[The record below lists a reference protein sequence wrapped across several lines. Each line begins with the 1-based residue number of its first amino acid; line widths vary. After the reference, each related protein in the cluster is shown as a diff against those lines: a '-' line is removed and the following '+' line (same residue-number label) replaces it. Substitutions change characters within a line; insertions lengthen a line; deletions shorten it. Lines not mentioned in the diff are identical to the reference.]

1 MILNN
6 PLAIILVLLIVGIS
20 VAVTI
25 FSRRF
30 TRTTADFYV
39 AGRGISAVQNA
50 MALSGDYMS
59 AATFLGIAGLVWL
72 YGYDGIWY
80 SVGFFGGWILLLLF
94 LASPIRRF
102 GAYTIADFV
111 SGRFHSQKLRL
122 VVMLGT
128 ILISVLYIIPQLVGV
143 GDILGV
149 LLGWNYMTGVVV
161 AGILMTIYV
170 VVGGM
175 KATTYN
181 QIIQCVILWTAMFV
195 TVALALQQFGFSYD
209 NLLTQVSGYTQPGNW
224 LDFQNSFSLILGLVL
239 GTAGLPHVLIRY
251 YTNPSGKSARWT
263 TVGTL
268 FIIGTFYMMAP
279 IAGFGARALLGD
291 DGGLNTA
298 LPLLAQYL
306 GGEAFLGVVVAA
318 AFAAVL
324 STVAGLMLATT
335 GAIAHDLY
343 TNIINPKASEEK
355 QLKVAKLSTLGVGIL
370 AIIVGILAQGYN
382 VAFLVGLAFAIAAS
396 SFFPVLLMGTWWRGT
411 TEKGALAGLVV
422 GIISSTTII
431 ITNIIGLHNLSNP
444 AIITVPAT
452 FIIIYVVSRLD
463 GQIPYD
469 TDEFMLKVHMPGDE
483 NLEKLD

>member
-1 MILNN
+1 MTFDN
-6 PLAIILVLLIVGIS
+6 PLAIILVILIVGIS

-39 AGRGISAVQNA
+39 AGRGVSAVQNA

-80 SVGFFGGWILLLLF
+80 SVGFFGGWVLLLLF

-111 SGRFHSQKLRL
+111 SGRFHSKKLRL
-122 VVMLGT
+122 VAMMGT

-143 GDILGV
+143 GDILGI
-149 LLGWNYMTGVVV
+149 LLGWDYATGVII

-181 QIIQCVILWTAMFV
+181 QIIQCVILWTAMFI
-195 TVALALQQFGFSYD
+195 TVFLALQQFGFSYN
-209 NLLTQVSGYTQPGNW
+209 NLLSEVPGFTQPGNW

-268 FIIGTFYMMAP
+268 LIIGTFYMMAP
-279 IAGFGARALLGD
+279 IAGFGSRAILGD
-291 DGGLNTA
+291 AGGQNTA
-298 LPLLAQYL
+298 LPLLAQVL

-335 GAIAHDLY
+335 GAIAHDFY
-343 TNIINPKASEEK
+343 TSLINPEASEEK
-355 QLKVAKLSTLGVGIL
+355 QLKVAKLSTAAVGIL
-370 AIIVGILAQGYN
+370 AIIAGILAQGFN

-396 SFFPVLLMGTWWRGT
+396 SFFPVLLIGTWWRGV
-411 TEKGALAGLVV
+411 TEKGALAGLLF
-422 GIISSTTII
+422 GIISSTSII
-431 ITNIIGLHNLSNP
+431 LTNIIGLHGLTSP
-444 AIITVPAT
+444 AILTVPLT
-452 FIIIYVVSRLD
+452 FIIIFIVSKID
-463 GQIPYD
+463 GKIPPD
-469 TDEFMLKVHMPGDE
+469 TDEFMYKVHMPIED
-483 NLEKLD
+483 

>member
-1 MILNN
+1 MTFDN
-6 PLAIILVLLIVGIS
+6 PLAIILVILIVGIS

-39 AGRGISAVQNA
+39 AGRGVSAVQNA

-80 SVGFFGGWILLLLF
+80 SVGFFGGWVLLLLF

-111 SGRFHSQKLRL
+111 SGRFHSKKLRL
-122 VVMLGT
+122 VAMMGT

-143 GDILGV
+143 GDILV
-149 LLGWNYMTGVVV
+149 ILLGWDYATGVII

-195 TVALALQQFGFSYD
+195 TVFLALQQFGFSYN
-209 NLLTQVSGYTQPGNW
+209 NLLTEVPGFTQPGNW

-268 FIIGTFYMMAP
+268 LIIGTFYMMAP
-279 IAGFGARALLGD
+279 IAGFGSRAILGD
-291 DGGLNTA
+291 AGGQNTA
-298 LPLLAQYL
+298 LPLLAQVL

-324 STVAGLMLATT
+324 STVAGLLLATT

-343 TNIINPKASEEK
+343 TSLLNPEASEEK
-355 QLKVAKLSTLGVGIL
+355 QLKVAKLSTVAVGIL
-370 AIIVGILAQGYN
+370 AIIVGILAQGFN

-396 SFFPVLLMGTWWRGT
+396 SFFPVLLIGTWWRGV
-411 TEKGALAGLVV
+411 TEKGALAGLLF
-422 GIISSTTII
+422 GIISSTSII
-431 ITNIIGLHNLSNP
+431 ITNIIGLHGLTSP
-444 AIITVPAT
+444 AILTVPLT
-452 FIIIYVVSRLD
+452 FIIIFIVSKID
-463 GQIPYD
+463 GKIPPD
-469 TDEFMLKVHMPGDE
+469 TDEFMYKVHMPIED
-483 NLEKLD
+483 